1 MKYVINDSLALGIPA
16 SQLVVGVPFYG
27 RQYPTFGQSNSPL
40 DRQLRTLGDPPG
52 VNGRGVCCAAVRL
65 Y

>member
-40 DRQLRTLGDPPG
+40 DRQLRTLGYPPG
-52 VNGRGVCCAAVRL
+52 VNGR
-65 Y
+65 

>member
-27 RQYPTFGQSNSPL
+27 RQYPTFGQSNSLL

-52 VNGRGVCCAAVRL
+52 VNGR
-65 Y
+65 